1 MIILEETSLPKYT
14 QIYQQLKDLMINTK
28 QLPPGCKLPSSRQL
42 SKTLSVS
49 RNTVCSAYE
58 QLYAEGYIERRQRQG
73 YFVSEFNIEALV
85 AKPTALEKMT
95 PIPAVEKVNIC
106 CPYDFRPRRV
116 DLNNFPFPLWNKLLS
131 KAVNDYKHRFF
142 AYGHPQGELTLRTKI
157 SQFLAWYRG
166 ISCLPEQIVLC
177 DGTQQALTLIYQL
190 LHENLNSVAIE
201 DPGNYGA
208 RVVFRNCGLPVIPIP
223 VEKDGVNVD
232 HLRVSG
238 AGAIYVTPSRQF
250 PTGVVMSVNK
260 RTQLLDWANRND
272 AIIIEDD
279 FNCYFRFNSRS
290 IPALLGMGNM
300 DRVIYLGSFAQ
311 AVFPATR
318 ISYIVLPLPLLN
330 KYISM
335 FQHYDSPVAT
345 LLQKTME
352 LFIDEGHFERHL
364 RKMNQIYKKKHDIL
378 IKALQEKL
386 GNYITINS
394 SNAGLHVLITVND
407 TISEQELIDRAE
419 LVGVK
424 IGSITKH
431 FMHPSVSAKPTILLS
446 FSWIDQKDILPAV
459 ELLKQAWII
468 KK

>member
-1 MIILEETSLPKYT
+1 MIVLEEMSLPKWT
-14 QIYQQLKDLMINTK
+14 QIYQQLKDQMVNTK

-42 SKTLSVS
+42 SITLSVS

-58 QLYAEGYIERRQRQG
+58 QLYAEGYIERRPRQG
-73 YFVSEFNIEALV
+73 FFVADFNIETLAVKPPALKKVISIPVVEEV
-85 AKPTALEKMT
+85 A
-95 PIPAVEKVNIC
+95 IC

-116 DLNNFPFPLWNKLLS
+116 DLKNFPFPLWNKLLC
-131 KAVNDYKHRFF
+131 KAVNDYRHRFF

-157 SQFLAWYRG
+157 TEFLSWYRG

-177 DGTQQALTLIYQL
+177 DGTQQALTLICQL
-190 LHENLNSVAIE
+190 LHGNLSSMAIE

-208 RVVFRNCGLPVIPIP
+208 RVVFQNCGFPVIPIP
-223 VEKDGVNVD
+223 VEQDGVNVD

-238 AGAIYVTPSRQF
+238 AGAIYITPSRQF
-250 PTGVVMSVNK
+250 PSGVVMSVNK
-260 RTQLLDWANRND
+260 RAQLLDWADRNN

-290 IPALLGMGNM
+290 IPALLGMCSS
-300 DRVIYLGSFAQ
+300 DRVIYIGSFAQ
-311 AVFPATR
+311 AVFPAAR

-330 KYISM
+330 KYSNM

-378 IKALQEKL
+378 MKALQEKL
-386 GNYITINS
+386 GEYITIKS
-394 SNAGLHVLITVND
+394 SNAGLHVLITIND

-419 LVGVK
+419 LVGVR
-424 IGSITKH
+424 IGSIAKH
-431 FMHPSVSAKPTILLS
+431 YMNPPVSAKSTILLS

-468 KK
+468 GK